1 VKKGDTTIV
10 EKQMNITQV
19 RDALGNL
26 VDEVQYQN
34 NKYIILRH
42 GKPAVA
48 VVPLHVYENWKSNRE
63 RLFGLIEQMQESSG
77 SSDPDE
83 IMALVLEAQQ
93 AVRAETGEE

>member
-1 VKKGDTTIV
+1 M

-26 VDEVQYQN
+26 VDEVQYKN

-48 VVPLHVYENWKSNRE
+48 VVPLHVYESWKSNRE

-77 SSDPDE
+77 DHDPDE
-83 IMALVLEAQQ
+83 IMNLVLEAQE
-93 AVRAETGEE
+93 AVRSEAAKESSR